1 MSEIINPYTGSK
13 LFGGPENIIPYLI
26 KEIFED
32 LCYETGIE
40 KFDTVLDL
48 GANIGVAADFFQRK
62 ANKVICVEPIN
73 ENFENL
79 LNFKE
84 SNLYTHVSCNRCAI
98 WSSSNHRFTFSPG
111 NDRTNCHISGRDDG
125 GDDKI
130 QYESVESRSIK
141 DLMQDFNL
149 EKVDL
154 IKMDIEGAEVE
165 VMTNPNF
172 REVVGKSPNWV
183 IEIHNHEYHNLV
195 PIMEK
200 FGYQHKVLSGFDLV
214 NPVVHFYA

>member
-1 MSEIINPYTGSK
+1 MPEEFINPYTGSK

-32 LCYETGIE
+32 LCYETGID
-40 KFDTVLDL
+40 KFDTIIDL
-48 GANIGVAADFFQRK
+48 GANIGVAADFFQSK
-62 ANKVICVEPIN
+62 ANKIICVEPIN
-73 ENFENL
+73 ENYENL
-79 LNFKE
+79 QLFAKTNRFE
-84 SNLYTHVSCNRCAI
+84 HVLCEKYAI
-98 WSSSNHRFTFSPG
+98 WSSSDREFSFAQG
-111 NDRTNCHISGRDDG
+111 NDKTNCHISGRTING
-125 GDDKI
+125 SNGHNATTSI
-130 QYESVESRSIK
+130 TIK
-141 DLMQDFNL
+141 DLMELYDL

-154 IKMDIEGAEVE
+154 IKMDIEGSEVE

-172 REVVGKSPNWV
+172 KEVVGKSPNWL

-200 FGYQHKVLSGFDLV
+200 FGFKHKVLSGFDLV